1 MLKIKMN
8 PRLLRAKPKRIKIR
22 SERSQSCRD
31 MMSEEFLM
39 LKKISLSQESP
50 QIMTIPKR
58 TIQREKMNL
67 EETYQTKINR
77 RSGKAGAADHAPG
90 DEKREGDLE
99 GDQHHL
105 RPLLH

>member
-1 MLKIKMN
+1 MLHFRLFSSLSLSCTMRKMK
-8 PRLLRAKPKRIKIR
+8 LSTTMDLK
-22 SERSQSCRD
+22 
-31 MMSEEFLM
+31 EEFLM
-39 LKKISLSQESP
+39 LKKISLSQENP

-90 DEKREGDLE
+90 DEKS
-99 GDQHHL
+99 
-105 RPLLH
+105 